1 MQVPLLTLQHLKQ
14 TSNHTFEWLPDSNV
28 FWSDSGK
35 QLSGNIDVICLR
47 DGKFYVGEAKSNNT
61 IDREQFS
68 FYEHICQNVDIV
80 DIVFATSQI
89 AWSKGVQDHIEN
101 LKTWFKGDVLV
112 LTKKELYPN
121 LDSDIVNW

>member
-28 FWSDSGK
+28 FWSESGK

-61 IDREQFS
+61 LDREQFS
-68 FYEHICQNVDIV
+68 FYERICQNVDI
-80 DIVFATSQI
+80 DGIVFATSQI

-121 LDSDIVNW
+121 LDSENVNW